1 MPFLIQSLVFFTFS
15 LVATATVSP
24 HIVHEKRDVAPSGWA
39 PVRRAEA
46 NIMLP
51 LRIGLAQPNLE
62 SLDDYLLEVSHPES
76 LNYGKNWSPAKVAET
91 FRPSAASIYTV
102 LEWLEDEGLAASRVK
117 LSQGGSWVHANVTVA
132 EAEILLGTE
141 YHVYQHSESGIEHLA
156 CVDKYHLP
164 EHVAE
169 HIDLVMPTL
178 HFDVHM
184 NRKRS
189 VDKSIGQPGAGI
201 VNPKLIGEIEV
212 VLTNLTGCNKQITPD
227 CLRALYDFDYTPVAT
242 DKNSIGIVEY
252 TPVAYLPADMD
263 MFFGNYS
270 PSQVGQRPALV
281 SIDGGYEQTSFQ
293 GFSING
299 EANLDLQYA
308 MALVG
313 ATQNVTLYQ
322 VGDLVEGASFNNFLD
337 ALDASYCTYEGG
349 DNSSFDG
356 IYPDS
361 EYKSDDCGTAPLT
374 NIISTSYGYT
384 ESLLGSAYIQ
394 RQCYEYGKLGLM
406 GVTFIFAS
414 GDNGVAGNGECLDA
428 NGAESYSGTRYNP
441 GFPATCPY
449 VTSVGA
455 TQISPGNTVN
465 DPEVACDTNI
475 YSGGG
480 FSNVFGLPEWQ
491 ADAVHG
497 FLDNYPPAYAADVY
511 NSSGISRAF
520 PDIAVNGLNYSVV
533 SNGRTQLV
541 AGTSAAAPVAAAIL
555 SGVNDARLAV
565 GKSPIGFINP
575 TIYSS
580 NFTGA
585 WNDITSGNNP
595 GCGTDGFSAQP
606 GWDPVT
612 GLGTPNFPK
621 LRDLWLSMP

>member
-1 MPFLIQSLVFFTFS
+1 MPFLTQSFVFLTFS
-15 LVATATVSP
+15 LLVTAIVSP
-24 HIVHEKRDVAPSGWA
+24 RVVHEKRDATPSGWT
-39 PVRRAEA
+39 PVRRAA
-46 NIMLP
+46 ADVVLP
-51 LRIGLAQPNLE
+51 LRIGLTQPNLE
-62 SLDDYLLEVSHPES
+62 TLDDYLLEISHPES
-76 LNYGKNWSPAKVAET
+76 PNYGKHWSAAKVAEM
-91 FRPSAASIYTV
+91 FRPPPAAVKTV
-102 LEWLEDEGLAASRVK
+102 LEWLEDEGLDASRVK
-117 LSQGGSWVHANVTVA
+117 LSKGGSWIHANMTVE
-132 EAEILLGTE
+132 EAEMLLGTE
-141 YHVYQHSESGIEHLA
+141 YHVYQHGESGVEHIA
-156 CVDKYHLP
+156 CEEKYHLP

-169 HIDLVMPTL
+169 HVDLVMPTL

-184 NRKRS
+184 GRKRS
-189 VDKSIGQPGAGI
+189 IDTSIGQPGAGI
-201 VNPKLIGEIEV
+201 VNPKLMGEVESA
-212 VLTNLTGCNKQITPD
+212 LLNTTSCDEQITPD
-227 CLRALYDFDYTPVAT
+227 CLRALYGYDYTPVAT

-270 PSQVGQRPALV
+270 PTQVGQRPVVV
-281 SIDGGYEQTSFQ
+281 SIDGGYEQTSFE

-313 ATQNVTLYQ
+313 STQNVTLYQ

-337 ALDASYCTYEGG
+337 ALDASYCTYDGG
-349 DNSSFDG
+349 DNTTFDG
-356 IYPDS
+356 VYPDS
-361 EYKSDDCGTAPLT
+361 EYDSKDCGTVSLT

-384 ESLLGSAYIQ
+384 EALLGPAYIQ

-406 GVTFIFAS
+406 GVTFLYSS

-428 NGAESYSGTRYNP
+428 DGAESYSGTRFNP
-441 GFPATCPY
+441 GFPGTCPY

-455 TQISPGNTVN
+455 TQVQPGKTVN

-480 FSNVFGLPEWQ
+480 FSNVFAIPDWQ
-491 ADAVHG
+491 VDAVHG
-497 FLDNYPPAYAADVY
+497 YLNNYSVAYAADVY
-511 NSSGISRAF
+511 NSSGISRGY
-520 PDIAVNGLNYSVV
+520 PDIALNGLNYSVI
-533 SNGRTQLV
+533 SNGLIQLV
-541 AGTSAAAPVAAAIL
+541 AGTSASAPTAAAIL
-555 SGVNDARLAV
+555 SGVNDARLAA

-580 NFTGA
+580 NFSSGF
-585 WNDITSGNNP
+585 NDITSGNNP

-612 GLGTPNFPK
+612 GLGTLNFPK
-621 LRDLWLSMP
+621 LLDLWLALP